1 MLVLASGQGS
11 LFLNIVQA
19 CKAGHLKAEV
29 IGLVSDNKD
38 ALVFKKSQVEKVA
51 IKILDPK
58 NFISFS
64 KWDKALYEYLK
75 EKKPDLILLAGFIKK
90 IGREVLFNFK
100 NRILNI
106 HPSLLPRHG
115 GKGMYGIHVHRAV
128 IASGDKKTGI
138 SVHLVS
144 EEYDKG
150 LLLAQ
155 KEIPVFE
162 EDTAE
167 SLQKRVKQEEQTFYV
182 SVLKKIIKGEIL
194 LD

>member
-1 MLVLASGQGS
+1 MLILASGQGS

-29 IGLVSDNKD
+29 IGLVSDNKN
-38 ALVFKKSQVEKVA
+38 ALVFKKAQVEKVA

-75 EKKPDLILLAGFIKK
+75 EKKPDLILLTGFIKK

-155 KEIPVFE
+155 KEIPVFV

-182 SVLKKIIKGEIL
+182 SVLKKIIKGEIP